1 MSISLSFMV
10 VDDSSVM
17 SRMLKNT
24 IKSLGHEVIGECQ
37 EPKQALKMYK
47 ELKPDIVTMDI
58 NMPGHTGIDVL
69 KEIVD
74 ENNDAIVI
82 MITAEGIKKSIV
94 QSLNNGAKGYLLKP
108 IAPDKLKETIN
119 KIITKYFQDRV
130 NATPDVN
137 LDNESDETTSD
148 SE

>member
-1 MSISLSFMV
+1 MSISLSFLV

-24 IKSLGHEVIGECQ
+24 IKSLGHNVIGECQ

-69 KEIVD
+69 KEIID
-74 ENNDAIVI
+74 ENNDAIVV
-82 MITAEGIKKSIV
+82 MITAEGMRKSII

-108 IAPDKLKETIN
+108 IAPEKLRETIN

-130 NATPDVN
+130 NTIPEVDESS
-137 LDNESDETTSD
+137 ESDIMGQ
-148 SE
+148 